1 MPLPVSKASLAG
13 DIRSVASSI
22 DLTSFLAGLPG
33 VATPTVKKTN
43 PEDLVERM
51 FPSWAIPCGARH
63 VAACFWSWLCVLDG
77 KPHCGTCQMLL
88 VSDAWLSVHGY
99 SKILSNSSVANSV
112 TDLTE
117 NKDTRIALENIISI
131 LSGSP
136 YDPLPAS
143 PLALSLMGAF
153 HGAVQAATIHDAN
166 PARPVNPIR
175 EPWKEVFWSEVA
187 TVARALLAEQDLDE
201 KRFTM
206 QEWLDL
212 RVVTIS
218 GSLPISLILF
228 SSIVLRCR
236 PSARRIVFTMP
247 AFSPS
252 PQDLFLTIHHILTH
266 IHHPPARPLL
276 VLLQA
281 SFNLPATSATLVA
294 APLRHL
300 PLILGL
306 QNDILGFDKDSVSGN
321 ALSAVQLLIRDGV
334 EKKKALLRVVG
345 LHNGLVAEMMS
356 EAEGFGGDEA
366 ERKYVAAASA
376 WPNAMARWMVGCE
389 RYR

>member
-1 MPLPVSKASLAG
+1 MNVPLPVSKASLAG

-22 DLTSFLAGLPG
+22 DLTSFLAGLPR

-43 PEDLVERM
+43 PEDLIERM

-88 VSDAWLSVHGY
+88 VSDAWPSVHIY
-99 SKILSNSSVANSV
+99 SKILSNSSVANDM

-131 LSGSP
+131 LSRSP

-166 PARPVNPIR
+166 PAHPVSPIR
-175 EPWKEVFWSEVA
+175 EPWKEVFWSEAA

-218 GSLPISLILF
+218 GSLPIS
-228 SSIVLRCR
+228 
-236 PSARRIVFTMP
+236 
-247 AFSPS
+247 
-252 PQDLFLTIHHILTH
+252 
-266 IHHPPARPLL
+266 
-276 VLLQA
+276 
-281 SFNLPATSATLVA
+281 
-294 APLRHL
+294 
-300 PLILGL
+300 
-306 QNDILGFDKDSVSGN
+306 
-321 ALSAVQLLIRDGV
+321 
-334 EKKKALLRVVG
+334 
-345 LHNGLVAEMMS
+345 
-356 EAEGFGGDEA
+356 
-366 ERKYVAAASA
+366 
-376 WPNAMARWMVGCE
+376 
-389 RYR
+389 